1 MGKPPRRVPWRAS
14 GCRCKYPPAPDSRP
28 VGPVLVTRGGG
39 DREAEGPSPRLC
51 PDVSEDSSRRI
62 WLCRDTCCSRATR
75 TRAQG
80 TCAPG
85 GRVAVA
91 PTGVRCSS
99 THLPR
104 CGPPGCRTDGP
115 TAWASSQGFLPRRL
129 SSSGSTSF
137 PITCST
143 KRACGALEEQGRHR
157 EHAGTGRSCS
167 GRRQWPRA
175 TNGQSSLGVG
185 GGPGRQRGPR
195 PGSPTGGAEERT
207 ALLPLR
213 ENLKASKIL
222 SSGRSAVQRLGLW
235 GGLRCTLYGH
245 KGL

>member
-1 MGKPPRRVPWRAS
+1 MSGARAPTRRAVGLRAAGQKDRPRGPPPRVSFLA
-14 GCRCKYPPAPDSRP
+14 GCPPQAALPSLL
-28 VGPVLVTRGGG
+28 LVARK
-39 DREAEGPSPRLC
+39 E
-51 PDVSEDSSRRI
+51 
-62 WLCRDTCCSRATR
+62 
-75 TRAQG
+75 
-80 TCAPG
+80 
-85 GRVAVA
+85 RVARWRNRGDIV
-91 PTGVRCSS
+91 S
-99 THLPR
+99 TQE
-104 CGPPGCRTDGP
+104 PGARV
-115 TAWASSQGFLPRRL
+115 Q
-129 SSSGSTSF
+129 
-137 PITCST
+137 
-143 KRACGALEEQGRHR
+143 
-157 EHAGTGRSCS
+157 AGDS
-167 GRRQWPRA
+167 GRERL